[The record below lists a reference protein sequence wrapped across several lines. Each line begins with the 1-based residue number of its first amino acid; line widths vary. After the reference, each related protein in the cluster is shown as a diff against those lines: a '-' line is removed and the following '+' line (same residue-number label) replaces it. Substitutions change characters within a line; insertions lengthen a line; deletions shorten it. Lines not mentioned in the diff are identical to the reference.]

1 MNIYPWQKSL
11 MEKLLE
17 RKNALPHALLLKGR
31 SGMGKLDFAMHFA
44 RSLLCESPL
53 ESGQAC
59 GTCASCIWFS
69 NSLHPDF
76 RIIEPEGEGGSANRI
91 TIDQIRAFSDFMGK
105 TTHRN
110 GYKIVLIHPAEA
122 MNQNAGNA
130 LLKTLEE
137 PQGKSI
143 FILVTSKPSRLLP
156 TILSRCQSIAMPI
169 PSPVEA
175 EAWLEAEGIH
185 DPGKFLAESGNA
197 PLVARDIANG
207 DPMLRDRFLS
217 DIGSNEPDALSIAEF
232 FQKSDLSMLV
242 SWMQKWC
249 HDLASF
255 AFCGKIRYF
264 PGMLDSIRHQSASV
278 NKVELARFQRKLCE
292 AQKASTHPVNQRLFI
307 EELILAYRGAKAHR

>member
-1 MNIYPWQKSL
+1 

-17 RKNALPHALLLKGR
+17 RKDALPHALLLKGR
-31 SGMGKLDFAMHFA
+31 SGTGKLDFAMHFS

-59 GTCASCIWFS
+59 GTCPACTWFS

-76 RIIEPEGEGGSANRI
+76 RMIEPEGEGSSAHRI
-91 TIDQIRAFSDFMGK
+91 AIDQIRAFSDFIGK

-156 TILSRCQSIAMPI
+156 TILSRCQSIAMPS
-169 PSPVEA
+169 PSLLES

-185 DPGKFLAESGNA
+185 ESEKFLAESGNA
-197 PLVARDIANG
+197 PLVALDIAHG
-207 DPMLRDRFLS
+207 DPAMKDRFLS
-217 DIGSNEPDALSIAEF
+217 DISSNEPDALSIAEF

-264 PGMLDSIRHQSASV
+264 PGMLDTIRNQSARM
-278 NKVELARFQRKLCE
+278 NRVELARFQRKLCE

-307 EELILAYRGAKAHR
+307 EELILSYRGTAANR

>member
-1 MNIYPWQKSL
+1 MNIYPWHKSL

-31 SGMGKLDFAMHFA
+31 SGTGKLDFAMHFS

-59 GTCASCIWFS
+59 GACAACVWFS
-69 NSLHPDF
+69 NALHPDF
-76 RIIEPEGEGGSANRI
+76 RKIEPEGESGSANRI
-91 TIDQIRAFSDFMGK
+91 TIDQIRALSDFMGK

-122 MNQNAGNA
+122 MNQNAANA

-156 TILSRCQSIAMPI
+156 TILSRCQSVAMPI
-169 PSPVEA
+169 PSLPEA
-175 EAWLEAEGIH
+175 ESWLEAEGILE
-185 DPGKFLAESGNA
+185 PGKFLAESGNA
-197 PLVARDIANG
+197 PLVALEIANG
-207 DPMLRDRFLS
+207 DPVLRDRFLS
-217 DIGSNEPDALSIAEF
+217 DISSSEPDALSIAEF

-249 HDLASF
+249 HDLSSF

-264 PGMLDSIRHQSASV
+264 PDMSERIRNQSARA
-278 NKVELARFQRKLCE
+278 NKTELARFQRKLCE
-292 AQKASTHPVNQRLFI
+292 AQKASTHPVNPRLFI
-307 EELILAYRGAKAHR
+307 EELILSYRGIAAH